1 MNRQMLPGV
10 GPVPAQIHD
19 ERLAA
24 YAALCVT
31 TGLDLQ
37 VGQELIVSGP
47 IEAQAFIGHIA
58 AAAYRAGAG
67 LVTCLYEDPILIRTR
82 FDHAG
87 PDSLDRAAGWLSDG
101 VVSAYE
107 AGAARL
113 FVYGPYPDLLTGV
126 PAEQVGRMH
135 AANAAATEQEGLFTA
150 ALRTNWCAVPYVT
163 RSWARTVYP
172 HLTEDDAVARLWD
185 DVFHVVRVDL
195 PDPAAAWEDHIRQV
209 EARCQALQSLDL
221 DALHFVGGGTDL
233 IVGLARGHQW
243 IGGRVRAANGAVPI
257 CNFPTEEL
265 FTCPHKDR
273 VDGRLVANRPMALG
287 GVVVKGLTVTFR
299 AGSAE
304 RIEAREGQPMLD
316 ELLAGSPG
324 GRRLGEVALVSKSSV
339 IARTNVLFYN
349 TLLDE
354 NAASHVAFGQ
364 SYPACIAAGE
374 DPGAA
379 GANTSSIHID
389 CMIGT
394 DDMDVDGITRNS
406 VRIPV
411 MRAGEFVA
419 SI

>member
-1 MNRQMLPGV
+1 MLPGM
-10 GPVPAQIHD
+10 GPVPAHTHD
-19 ERLAA
+19 EKLAA

-126 PAEQVGRMH
+126 PAERVGRMH
-135 AANAAATEQEGLFTA
+135 AANAAAAEQEGLFTA

-172 HLTEDDAVARLWD
+172 HMTEDDAVARLWD
-185 DVFHVVRVDL
+185 DVFRVVRADRQ
-195 PDPAAAWEDHIRQV
+195 DPATAWADHIRQV
-209 EARCQALQSLDL
+209 EARGQALQSLDL
-221 DALHFVGGGTDL
+221 DALHFAGGGTDL
-233 IVGLARGHQW
+233 IVGLAHGHRW
-243 IGGRVRAANGAVPI
+243 IGGRARAANGTMPI
-257 CNFPTEEL
+257 CNIPAEEL

-273 VDGRLVANRPMALG
+273 VDGRLVASRPMALG
-287 GVVVKGLTVTFR
+287 GVVVEGLAVTFR
-299 AGSAE
+299 EGSAE

-324 GRRLGEVALVSKSSV
+324 GRRLGEVALVSRNSAV
-339 IARTNVLFYN
+339 ARTNVLFYN

-394 DDMDVDGITRNS
+394 DDMNVDGITRNS

>member
-1 MNRQMLPGV
+1 MLPGV

-19 ERLAA
+19 ERLAT

-47 IEAQAFIGHIA
+47 IEARAFIAHIA

-172 HLTEDDAVARLWD
+172 HVTEDDAVARLWD

-195 PDPAAAWEDHIRQV
+195 PDPAAAWADHIQQV

-233 IVGLARGHQW
+233 IVGLCSWSSVDRWPRPRRQRSRADLQLSDRGTVHL
-243 IGGRVRAANGAVPI
+243 
-257 CNFPTEEL
+257 PTQ
-265 FTCPHKDR
+265 DR
-273 VDGRLVANRPMALG
+273 VDGRLVASRPMALG

-324 GRRLGEVALVSKSSV
+324 GRRLGEVALVSKSSA

-406 VRIPV
+406 VGFRSCAQV
-411 MRAGEFVA
+411 
-419 SI
+419 SS

>member
-1 MNRQMLPGV
+1 MLPGA
-10 GPVPAQIHD
+10 GPVPAQVHD
-19 ERLAA
+19 ERLAT

-185 DVFHVVRVDL
+185 DVFHAVRVDL
-195 PDPAAAWEDHIRQV
+195 PDPATAWADHIQQV

-243 IGGRVRAANGAVPI
+243 IGGRARAANGTVPI
-257 CNFPTEEL
+257 VSEL
-265 FTCPHKDR
+265 TAWM
-273 VDGRLVANRPMALG
+273 VT
-287 GVVVKGLTVTFR
+287 TV
-299 AGSAE
+299 SE
-304 RIEAREGQPMLD
+304 SE
-316 ELLAGSPG
+316 
-324 GRRLGEVALVSKSSV
+324 
-339 IARTNVLFYN
+339 
-349 TLLDE
+349 
-354 NAASHVAFGQ
+354 
-364 SYPACIAAGE
+364 
-374 DPGAA
+374 
-379 GANTSSIHID
+379 
-389 CMIGT
+389 
-394 DDMDVDGITRNS
+394 ITT
-406 VRIPV
+406 
-411 MRAGEFVA
+411 
-419 SI
+419 